1 MGRIRIHVI
10 RGTQSA
16 RRGRPRRKHPAA
28 TVFRNRLHLSTLGR
42 HQCVR
47 PTRPEVRAMIQQ
59 GQVLELKRRS
69 REGELLWAFRYRIA
83 GRGSRRVQRGGFAS
97 EQDASDAL
105 DRELERIRRERR
117 TPRSLT
123 LAELVETYLAQHDVQ
138 PVTISKLRWLLG
150 KAIAVFGDRRVG
162 ELTSQ
167 EIAEWRMTLSP
178 GYRFEAT
185 QALRQVLQRAVAWG
199 MLDINPAKVGVDNPT
214 PRRKEQR

>member
-1 MGRIRIHVI
+1 
-10 RGTQSA
+10 
-16 RRGRPRRKHPAA
+16 
-28 TVFRNRLHLSTLGR
+28 
-42 HQCVR
+42 
-47 PTRPEVRAMIQQ
+47 MIQQ

-69 REGELLWAFRYRIA
+69 REGEPLWAFRYRLA

-138 PVTISKLRWLLG
+138 PVTISKPRWLLG

-162 ELTSQ
+162 ELTAQ
-167 EIAEWRMTLSP
+167 EIAGRMTLSP
-178 GYRFEAT
+178 GYRFDQGRCGQPDTVAEGTVAV
-185 QALRQVLQRAVAWG
+185 RVLGRIG
-199 MLDINPAKVGVDNPT
+199 SN
-214 PRRKEQR
+214 RRGSRPGTGR